1 MRGMLPSLAT
11 ALLVTLRALS
21 VTASMA
27 TEPAPEELLAS
38 RGLKRS
44 GMNFVVQSESELI
57 PKVAKLQPDYRKLK
71 NLYDQLA
78 AAMQI
83 QAEYDLLDDR
93 WTVVN
98 EQLRNVQAEIDAHP
112 PTSNNELKQSW
123 QNLLDAERQL
133 RLVYNELRREVNL
146 RYKRL
151 VPEAERE
158 QLQRDFLKQRDDF
171 LETSRELRE
180 QADKIKDTY
189 NTLSRDDGVKK
200 SLDAIKVSTKARVS
214 LGPSPDFK
222 KASAWLINAVRST
235 SPESLAPKANKK
247 NSKSIA
253 KGKSAAK
260 GKLATAGKERS
271 SKSAQKGSGD
281 NAAAPCE
288 PAAKPK

>member
-1 MRGMLPSLAT
+1 M
-11 ALLVTLRALS
+11 
-21 VTASMA
+21 
-27 TEPAPEELLAS
+27 
-38 RGLKRS
+38 
-44 GMNFVVQSESELI
+44 
-57 PKVAKLQPDYRKLK
+57 AKLQPDYRKLK

-158 QLQRDFLKQRDDF
+158 QLHARFP
-171 LETSRELRE
+171 ET
-180 QADKIKDTY
+180 
-189 NTLSRDDGVKK
+189 
-200 SLDAIKVSTKARVS
+200 ARR
-214 LGPSPDFK
+214 LP
-222 KASAWLINAVRST
+222 
-235 SPESLAPKANKK
+235 
-247 NSKSIA
+247 
-253 KGKSAAK
+253 
-260 GKLATAGKERS
+260 
-271 SKSAQKGSGD
+271 
-281 NAAAPCE
+281 
-288 PAAKPK
+288 